1 MERFLPTSETLR
13 DSTDE
18 QLDVI
23 YSEVVEWANNQQNVM
38 NSVNSALAKAT
49 FVREELHRRAIERSG
64 NRIEKLTWAVT
75 GLTVVNVVLIAVSLF
90 L

>member
-1 MERFLPTSETLR
+1 
-13 DSTDE
+13 
-18 QLDVI
+18 V
-23 YSEVVEWANNQQNVM
+23 

-64 NRIEKLTWAVT
+64 TRIDKLTWAVT
-75 GLTVVNVVLIAVSLF
+75 GLTVVNVVLVAVSLF